1 MTNLEKICN
10 TCDRQGS
17 IPLIC
22 KELSQISRKKEPNR
36 KKKNARDT
44 DREVMKEK
52 LQMAK
57 EGGGERKGR
66 KGGRKGEKE

>member
-22 KELSQISRKKEPNR
+22 KELSQISRKKDLNR
-36 KKKNARDT
+36 KKKKCKRHGQGSNEGKT
-44 DREVMKEK
+44 TNG
-52 LQMAK
+52 K